1 MFSVRGRGA
10 ARLAA
15 ATLVSSLVVTGAIAT
30 AGPALA
36 ADGAAGTGGVTAK
49 LGGMSDRGD
58 VEIVEKNGKK
68 WPRTVT
74 GGLFKM
80 QVEGGGTLQTYC
92 IDLRTEAK
100 HDFDYKEVGWGESS
114 LHNNENAGKILW
126 VLENAYP
133 KFSAEA
139 LGKKLG
145 VDLSKNEAA
154 AGTQAAIWTFSD
166 DVKAT
171 PKSKDAR
178 KLTDYLLKEAV
189 KLEEPKASL
198 SLSPS
203 SVAGKAGDRIGPV
216 TVSTNAEIAKVAT
229 APGAPS
235 GVKVV
240 DKDGKAITE
249 AKNGA
254 EVYFDV
260 PAGTPDGTAELTASA
275 TTKVSLG
282 RAFVSIDGPSQ
293 TLILA
298 GSSDSTVTAKA
309 SATWAKK
316 GAVPAVTVAKDCAK
330 GGLEVVASNKGDE
343 DWTFDL
349 KGTSYT
355 VAAGETKTIAVPLAE
370 DEAYKFTITGPNGFA
385 ETFEGVLDCETAP
398 PGPQPSETP
407 GTEPSTP
414 APSPSTPDATTGGTT
429 GGETTGGDTE
439 GGTTGDTTG
448 GDNGTTTG
456 TTGTTGTSTTTGGGD
471 LAETGSSSATPMIAG
486 IAAALVV
493 IGGGAVFFLRRK
505 KATGQ

>member
-1 MFSVRGRGA
+1 M
-10 ARLAA
+10 
-15 ATLVSSLVVTGAIAT
+15 T
-30 AGPALA
+30 
-36 ADGAAGTGGVTAK
+36 
-49 LGGMSDRGD
+49 DRGD
-58 VEIVEKNGKK
+58 VDIAEKDGGAWKR
-68 WPRTVT
+68 WPRPVT

-92 IDLRTEAK
+92 IDIRTEAK

-114 LHNNENAGKILW
+114 LHNNDNAGKILW

-133 KFSAEA
+133 KNSAEA
-139 LGKKLG
+139 LGAKLG

-166 DVKAT
+166 DVRAT
-171 PKSKDAR
+171 PRSADAK
-178 KLTDYLLKEAV
+178 KLTDFLLKEAV
-189 KLEEPKASL
+189 KLQEPKASL

-203 SVAGKAGDRIGPV
+203 SVAGKAGDKIGPI
-216 TVSTNAEIAKVAT
+216 TVATNAETAKLQAAAGT
-229 APGAPS
+229 PD

-240 DKDGKAITE
+240 DKAGKPVTE
-249 AKNGA
+249 AKNGD
-254 EVYFDV
+254 EVFFDV
-260 PAGTPDGTAELTASA
+260 PAGTADGTAELTASA

-309 SATWAKK
+309 SASWAKK

-330 GGLEVVASNKGDE
+330 GGLEVIASNKGDE
-343 DWTFDL
+343 AWTFDL

-370 DEAYKFTITGPNGFA
+370 DEAYKFTITGPNNFE
-385 ETFEGVLDCETAP
+385 ETFEGVLDCKTAP

-407 GTEPSTP
+407 STEPSTP
-414 APSPSTPDATTGGTT
+414 ASPSPSTPA
-429 GGETTGGDTE
+429 
-439 GGTTGDTTG
+439 GTTGDTTG
-448 GDNGTTTG
+448 GTTG
-456 TTGTTGTSTTTGGGD
+456 STTGGGD
-471 LAETGSSSATPMIAG
+471 LAETGSSNATPMIAG

-493 IGGGAVFFLRRK
+493 VGGGAVFFLRK
-505 KATGQ
+505 KKTAGQ

>member
-1 MFSVRGRGA
+1 MFSVRGRGV

-15 ATLVSSLVVTGAIAT
+15 ATLVSSLVAVGAIAT
-30 AGPALA
+30 AGPAF
-36 ADGAAGTGGVTAK
+36 ADDAAGTGGVTAK
-49 LGGMSDRGD
+49 LGGMTDRD
-58 VEIVEKNGKK
+58 SVKITEKDNST
-68 WPRTVT
+68 WSVQ

-133 KFSAEA
+133 KFSAEV
-139 LGKKLG
+139 LGEKLG
-145 VDLSKNEAA
+145 GVNLSKNEAA

-166 DVKAT
+166 DVKAV
-171 PKSKDAR
+171 PRSGDAA
-178 KLTDYLLKEAV
+178 KLTEYLLKEAV

-203 SVAGKAGDRIGPV
+203 SVAGKAGDRLGPI
-216 TVSTNAEIAKVAT
+216 TVNTNAETAKIT
-229 APGAPS
+229 PAPGTPA
-235 GVKVV
+235 GVKIV
-240 DKDGKAITE
+240 DAQGNTVTE

-254 EVYFDV
+254 ELFFDIA
-260 PAGTPDGTAELTASA
+260 AGTADGTAELSASA

-309 SATWAKK
+309 SAAWAKK
-316 GAVPAVTVAKDCAK
+316 GAAPAVTVAKDCAK
-330 GGLEVVASNKGDE
+330 GGLEVIASNKGD
-343 DWTFDL
+343 DAWTFDL

-355 VAAGETKTIAVPLAE
+355 VAPGETKTIAVPLAE
-370 DEAYKFTITGPNGFA
+370 DEAYKFTITGPNGFE
-385 ETFEGVLDCETAP
+385 ETFEGVLDCKTAP
-398 PGPQPSETP
+398 PGPKPSETP
-407 GTEPSTP
+407 TTEPSTP
-414 APSPSTPDATTGGTT
+414 APSPSTPGT
-429 GGETTGGDTE
+429 
-439 GGTTGDTTG
+439 TTGDTTG
-448 GDNGTTTG
+448 GTTGSTG
-456 TTGTTGTSTTTGGGD
+456 TTGGTAGGSTTTGGGD
-471 LAETGSSSATPMIAG
+471 LAETGGSSATPMIAG

-493 IGGGAVFFLRRK
+493 IGGGAVFVLRK
-505 KATGQ
+505 KKAAAH

>member
-1 MFSVRGRGA
+1 MFSVRGRGV

-15 ATLVSSLVVTGAIAT
+15 ATLVSGLVAAGAIAT

-36 ADGAAGTGGVTAK
+36 ADAAGTGGVTAK
-49 LGGMSDRGD
+49 LGGMTDRGS
-58 VEIVEKNGKK
+58 VEIAEKDGDTWKK
-68 WPRTVT
+68 WPSPVT

-92 IDLRTEAK
+92 IDIRTEAK
-100 HDFDYKEVGWGESS
+100 HDFDYKEVGWSESS
-114 LHNNENAGKILW
+114 LHNNDNAGKILW

-133 KFSAEA
+133 KNSAEA
-139 LGKKLG
+139 LGAKLG
-145 VDLSKNEAA
+145 VDLSKDEAA

-166 DVKAT
+166 DVRAT
-171 PKSKDAR
+171 PRSGDAK
-178 KLTDYLLKEAV
+178 KLTEYLLKEAV

-203 SVAGKAGDRIGPV
+203 SVAGKAGDKLGPI
-216 TVSTNAEIAKVAT
+216 TVATNAETAKLQAAAGT
-229 APGAPS
+229 PE

-240 DKDGKAITE
+240 DKDGKPVTE
-249 AKNGA
+249 AKNGD

-260 PAGTPDGTAELTASA
+260 PAGTADGTAELTASA

-309 SATWAKK
+309 SASWAKK

-330 GGLEVVASNKGDE
+330 GGLEVIASNKGDE
-343 DWTFDL
+343 PWTFDL

-355 VAAGETKTIAVPLAE
+355 IAAGETKTITVPLAE
-370 DEAYKFTITGPNGFA
+370 DEAYKFTITGPNGFE
-385 ETFEGVLDCETAP
+385 ETFEGVLDCKTAP

-407 GTEPSTP
+407 STEPSTP
-414 APSPSTPDATTGGTT
+414 ASPSPSTPA
-429 GGETTGGDTE
+429 
-439 GGTTGDTTG
+439 GTTGDTTG
-448 GDNGTTTG
+448 GTTG
-456 TTGTTGTSTTTGGGD
+456 SGTTTGGGD
-471 LAETGSSSATPMIAG
+471 LAETGSSNATPMIAG

-493 IGGGAVFFLRRK
+493 VGGGAVFFLRK
-505 KATGQ
+505 KKTAGH

>member
-15 ATLVSSLVVTGAIAT
+15 ATLVSGLVAAGTIAT

-36 ADGAAGTGGVTAK
+36 DEGAPGTGGVTAK
-49 LGGMSDRGD
+49 LLGGITEGGQ
-58 VEIVEKNGKK
+58 VVIKEKDGGK
-68 WPRTVT
+68 WPVG
-74 GGLFKM
+74 GGLFTM

-100 HDFDYKEVGWGESS
+100 HDFDYKEVGWSESS

-126 VLENAYP
+126 ILENAYP

-139 LGKKLG
+139 LGAKLG
-145 VDLSKNEAA
+145 VDLSKDEAA

-171 PKSKDAR
+171 PKSSDAA
-178 KLTDYLLKEAV
+178 KLTKFLLKEAV
-189 KLEEPKASL
+189 KLEEPEASL
-198 SLSPS
+198 SLAPS
-203 SVAGKAGDRIGPV
+203 TVAGKAGEKLGPITV
-216 TVSTNAEIAKVAT
+216 TTNAEKAKLQA
-229 APGAPS
+229 APGAPA
-235 GVKVV
+235 GVQVV
-240 DKDGKAITE
+240 DKDGKPVTE
-249 AKNGA
+249 AKNGDQ
-254 EVYFDV
+254 VYFDV
-260 PAGTPDGTAELTASA
+260 PAGTADGTAELTAEA

-309 SATWAKK
+309 SASWAKK
-316 GAVPAVTVAKDCAK
+316 GAVPSVSVAKDCAK
-330 GGLEVVASNKGDE
+330 GGLEVIAGNQGDE

-355 VAAGETKTIAVPLAE
+355 VPAGETKTIEVPLAE
-370 DEAYKFTITGPNGFA
+370 DEAYKFTITGPNGFE
-385 ETFEGVLDCETAP
+385 ETFEGVLDCKTATP
-398 PGPQPSETP
+398 TPTPSETP
-407 GTEPSTP
+407 STTPSATPSTP
-414 APSPSTPDATTGGTT
+414 STTT
-429 GGETTGGDTE
+429 

-448 GDNGTTTG
+448 GTTG
-456 TTGTTGTSTTTGGGD
+456 TTTTGGGD

-486 IAAALVV
+486 IAVALVV
-493 IGGGAVFFLRRK
+493 IGGGAVFFLRK
-505 KATGQ
+505 KKTANQ